1 MKYFDMSKDEAKALL
16 LDLKKQYDEVKAKN
30 LSLDMS
36 RGKPCNEQLDLSNEM
51 LGILSADDFKNN
63 SYRNYGVL
71 DGIPECKKLFADLTG
86 VAPENVIIG
95 GNSSLNMMYDTLAR
109 CMLYGFAG
117 GKPWC
122 KEEKVKFL
130 APVPGYDRHF
140 AVCESLG
147 IEMIN
152 VPMTENGP
160 DMDVVEELVKN
171 DESIKGMWNVPKYSN
186 PDGYVYSA
194 ETVKRLA
201 KMECKAKDFV
211 LMWDNA
217 YIVHSLYGKCAE
229 IPEIISECKKAGNPD
244 RAIEFV
250 STSKISFP
258 GAGVAALISSKENVD
273 AIKKIMGCQTIGHD
287 KINQLR
293 HVKYFGDADGLK
305 AYMQKHA
312 DILRPKFEIVN
323 KLLTEELGALG
334 IASWTKPEGGYFVSF
349 YVSEGCAKRTV
360 ALCKEAGVVLTGAG
374 AAYPYGKDEKDSNIR
389 IAPSLP
395 PVAELSEAISVLCLC
410 TKIAVLEKLTA

>member
-16 LDLKKQYDEVKAKN
+16 AKLYEEYDAVKAKK

-36 RGKPCNEQLDLSNEM
+36 RGKPCNEQLDLSSEM
-51 LGILSADDFKNN
+51 LVNLTADDFKNN
-63 SYRNYGVL
+63 SYRNYGIL
-71 DGIPECKKLFADLTG
+71 DGIPECKKLFAELTG
-86 VAPENVIIG
+86 VKEENVIIG

-122 KEEKVKFL
+122 REEKVKFL

-140 AVCESLG
+140 AVCQSLG

-160 DMDVVEELVKN
+160 DMDIVEKLVAS

-201 KMECKAKDFV
+201 KMECKAKDFL

-217 YIVHSLYGKCAE
+217 YIVHSLYGDAAE
-229 IPEIISECKKAGNPD
+229 IPEILSECEKAGNPD
-244 RAIEFV
+244 RVIEFV

-258 GAGVAALISSKENVD
+258 GAGVAALISSKANID
-273 AIKKIMGCQTIGHD
+273 AIKKIMTCQTIGHD

-293 HVKYFGDADGLK
+293 HVKYFGDAAGLVK
-305 AYMQKHA
+305 YMKKHA
-312 DILRPKFEIVN
+312 DILRPKFEIVDT
-323 KLLTEELGALG
+323 LLESELGALG
-334 IASWTKPEGGYFVSF
+334 VARWTKPEGGYFVSF
-349 YVSEGCAKRTV
+349 YVENGCAKRTV

-374 AAYPYGKDEKDSNIR
+374 AAYPYGKDDSDSNIR

-395 PVAELSEAISVLCLC
+395 PVDELREAISVLCLC
-410 TKIAVLEKLTA
+410 TKIAVLEKITA